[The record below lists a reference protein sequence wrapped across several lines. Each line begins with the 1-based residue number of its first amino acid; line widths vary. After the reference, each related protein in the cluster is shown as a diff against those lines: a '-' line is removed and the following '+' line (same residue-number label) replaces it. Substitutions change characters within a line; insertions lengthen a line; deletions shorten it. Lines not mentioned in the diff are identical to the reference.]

1 MQATRWIGIAVLG
14 AWCATGGA
22 AYAVDDKPARPA
34 TRAESRAD
42 VKAEHA
48 DGGKININ
56 AASKADL
63 MTLEGVGAGAAKK
76 IIAYREAHGPFKR
89 PQDLAK
95 VEGLSKA
102 VLEKN
107 AGRIAVK

>member
-42 VKAEHA
+42 VKSEHA
-48 DGGKININ
+48 DGGKVNIN

-63 MTLEGVGAGAAKK
+63 MTLDGVGAGAAKK